1 MAALAVR
8 GLGLRCRQQ
17 LLPCMLLGNRLS
29 ASLAPSLLAGTRLSW
44 PGWTQPRCSL
54 HCSPLALAGHNKWSK
69 VKHIKGPK
77 DSARS
82 RVFMKLAMMLR
93 HAVRE
98 GGANPDFNTQL
109 GNIIEQCRGVN
120 MPKASIEA
128 AMKGAFLC
136 DVSSLRSVREALQ
149 ALGVQTLSAGPEFV
163 ACSSVQL
170 SDSELE
176 AASKLL
182 ELLNDCH
189 DVIRDK
195 SKASS
200 YALYEARGPGGSS
213 LLIEIL
219 TDNNTRSHQEIKHV
233 LNKNGGA
240 LSDGARHS
248 FQRKGVVVS
257 AGEVPLDRALEL
269 AIEVGAEDVRE
280 MEDEEERPLLQ
291 FLCDMSSLR
300 SVREA
305 LQALGVQTLSA
316 GPEFVA
322 CSSVQLSDSELEA
335 ASKLL
340 ELLNDCHDVIR
351 VYDNIQPLS

>member
-1 MAALAVR
+1 MAGTALAVR

-17 LLPCMLLGNRLS
+17 LLPCLLLGSHLS
-29 ASLAPSLLAGTRLSW
+29 ASLTPSLLAGTRLYW

-54 HCSPLALAGHNKWSK
+54 HCSPLTLAGHNKWSK

-98 GGANPDFNTQL
+98 GGANPDLNTQL

-128 AMKGAFLC
+128 AMKGA
-136 DVSSLRSVREALQ
+136 
-149 ALGVQTLSAGPEFV
+149 
-163 ACSSVQL
+163 
-170 SDSELE
+170 
-176 AASKLL
+176 
-182 ELLNDCH
+182 
-189 DVIRDK
+189 DK

-219 TDNNTRSHQEIKHV
+219 TDNNTRSHQEIKHI

-240 LSDGARHS
+240 LSDGARHR

-269 AIEVGAEDVRE
+269 AIEAGAEDVRE
-280 MEDEEERPLLQ
+280 IEDEEERPLLQ
-291 FLCDMSSLR
+291 FLCDVSSLR

-322 CSSVQLSDSELEA
+322 CTSVQLSDSELEA

-340 ELLNDCHDVIR
+340 ELLNDCLDVIR

>member
-1 MAALAVR
+1 M
-8 GLGLRCRQQ
+8 
-17 LLPCMLLGNRLS
+17 N
-29 ASLAPSLLAGTRLSW
+29 
-44 PGWTQPRCSL
+44 
-54 HCSPLALAGHNKWSK
+54 
-69 VKHIKGPK
+69 
-77 DSARS
+77 
-82 RVFMKLAMMLR
+82 LAMMLR

-109 GNIIEQCRGVN
+109 GNIIEQCQGAN
-120 MPKASIEA
+120 MPKASIKA
-128 AMKGAFLC
+128 AMKGA
-136 DVSSLRSVREALQ
+136 
-149 ALGVQTLSAGPEFV
+149 
-163 ACSSVQL
+163 
-170 SDSELE
+170 
-176 AASKLL
+176 
-182 ELLNDCH
+182 
-189 DVIRDK
+189 DK

-219 TDNNTRSHQEIKHV
+219 TDNNTRSHQEIKHI

-248 FQRKGVVVS
+248 FQWKGVVVLV
-257 AGEVPLDRALEL
+257 GEVPLDRALGL
-269 AIEVGAEDVRE
+269 AIEPRTVS
-280 MEDEEERPLLQ
+280 LLLFQ
-291 FLCDMSSLR
+291 FLCDVTSLR

-351 VYDNIQPLS
+351 VYDNIQPLN

>member
-128 AMKGAFLC
+128 AMKGA
-136 DVSSLRSVREALQ
+136 
-149 ALGVQTLSAGPEFV
+149 
-163 ACSSVQL
+163 
-170 SDSELE
+170 
-176 AASKLL
+176 
-182 ELLNDCH
+182 
-189 DVIRDK
+189 DK

-248 FQRKGVVVS
+248 FQRKGMVVS

>member
-29 ASLAPSLLAGTRLSW
+29 ASLTPSLLAGTRLPW
-44 PGWTQPRCSL
+44 PSWTQPRCSL

-82 RVFMKLAMMLR
+82 RVFMNLAMMLR

-128 AMKGAFLC
+128 AMKGA
-136 DVSSLRSVREALQ
+136 
-149 ALGVQTLSAGPEFV
+149 
-163 ACSSVQL
+163 
-170 SDSELE
+170 
-176 AASKLL
+176 
-182 ELLNDCH
+182 
-189 DVIRDK
+189 DK

-219 TDNNTRSHQEIKHV
+219 TDNNTRSHQEIKHI

-269 AIEVGAEDVRE
+269 AIE
-280 MEDEEERPLLQ
+280 
-291 FLCDMSSLR
+291 FLCDVSSLR